1 MRTSVPPVRK
11 MVILAALLAML
22 AAACGEDSAVET
34 TAAADDA
41 PATTAAATSATTAPA
56 DTASATTAA
65 AETPS
70 ETTEAPATTMADD
83 SGVEAVTTTAPAAQ
97 APPGTVVRVAI
108 AQDEST
114 LTPFTHVSAP
124 PFLDLVWDSLLIADS
139 KNQLRPLVASSLDIS
154 ADGMTFTMTIRE
166 GMTFHDG
173 EPLTMDDILFTFEY
187 QAKHGFLPGMHEVIE
202 SVESVDDTT
211 LVVQLSQTTADFER
225 DMLASLD
232 IIPEHIFADVAD
244 PMTAGIEVAI
254 GSGPYRISEYV
265 EGESYVLTA
274 HPNYLLGTP
283 KVETI
288 VMPIIPQPSAAFAA
302 LQTGEVDMV
311 SAPVEIQLVEQF
323 EGTEGIG
330 LIRGSSFSPKLI
342 IFNAERPPFD
352 QVEVRRAISQAI
364 DTDELMEFVALGVAT
379 PPNAGF
385 LHPESPLATTPI
397 PHIYDPAAAAAALDA
412 LGATPG
418 DDGIRTINGQ
428 RMSYVL
434 LVEAIFPDSVRVGEL
449 VKEML
454 AEVGIE
460 IMVEPLEPMTLYSAV
475 WPGFDVRNGRDF
487 EMSMFS
493 WQPILATRAGRFGGL
508 VHSDTSRG
516 TLNIGGFSDAGTDA
530 AVGVLDNALTT
541 EDKLAAIQGIT
552 EKIAELV
559 PFITLYYPD
568 TVFAYRPAAFD
579 SWVYKEGQGPVDPV
593 SFIDYNEF

>member
-1 MRTSVPPVRK
+1 MRTSLPHARR
-11 MVILAALLAML
+11 LAVLAIVLAML
-22 AAACGEDSAVET
+22 AAACGEDASVET
-34 TAAADDA
+34 TAAAGEA
-41 PATTAAATSATTAPA
+41 PATTAAAATPTAAPA
-56 DTASATTAA
+56 DTPTETTAA
-65 AETPS
+65 ADTPT
-70 ETTEAPATTMADD
+70 ETTAAPGTTMADD
-83 SGVEAVTTTAPAAQ
+83 SGEEVTTTAAAAAQ
-97 APPGTVVRVAI
+97 PPPGSVVRVAI

-114 LTPFTHVSAP
+114 LTPFTHVSSP
-124 PFLDLVWDSLLIADS
+124 PFLDLVWDSLLIADRS
-139 KNQLRPLVASSLDIS
+139 NQLQPLVASSLDIS
-154 ADGMTFTMTIRE
+154 ADGLTYTMTIRE
-166 GMTFHDG
+166 GMTWHDG

-187 QAKHGFLPGMHEVIE
+187 QAEHGFLPGMYEVIE
-202 SVESVDDTT
+202 SVEAVDDTT
-211 LVVQLSQTTADFER
+211 VVVQLSQTTADFER

-232 IIPEHIFADVAD
+232 IIPEHIFADVTD

-254 GSGPYRISEYV
+254 GSGPYRITEYV

-274 HPNYLLGTP
+274 HPNYLLGTQ

-288 VMPIIPQPSAAFAA
+288 VMPIIPQPSSAFAA

-311 SAPVEIQLVEQF
+311 SSPVEIQLVEQF
-323 EGTEGIG
+323 EGSEDIG
-330 LIRGSSFSPKLI
+330 FIRGSSFSPKLI

-352 QVEVRRAISQAI
+352 RVEVRRAISQAI

-397 PHIYDPAAAAAALDA
+397 PHVYDPAAAAAALDA
-412 LGATPG
+412 IGAAAG
-418 DDGIRTINGQ
+418 SDGIRTIDGQ
-428 RMSYVL
+428 RMSYAL
-434 LVEAIFPDSVRVGEL
+434 LVEAILPDSVRVGEL

-454 AEVGIE
+454 ADVGIE
-460 IMVEPLEPMTLYSAV
+460 IRVEPLEPMTLYSAV

-516 TLNIGGFSDAGTDA
+516 TLNIGGFSNAETDA
-530 AVGVLDNALTT
+530 AVGELDKALTT
-541 EDKLAAIQGIT
+541 EDKLAAIQTIT

-568 TVFAYRPAAFD
+568 TVFAYRPDAFD